1 MPSTILLSRKTII
14 TRSGAGQMIASQA
27 KFLLDKGYD
36 VRVCCAKFG
45 RGSAGEFDG
54 IRHWSIPRPINAML
68 SSGSRER
75 IYASRVARLRG
86 DGLLIDHGE
95 SIADA
100 NIAYVHNYLAPAYA
114 SRMPGYI
121 SNERL
126 PWRGREIRTTL
137 IANSEMVREAVIET
151 LDLPEDRVVVIYPGY
166 DDSRFSPAARDS
178 FRDATRAELGIKPDE
193 LLVGL
198 VTSGDFRKRGLDRF
212 LECFAALQARVPR
225 LRGLVVG
232 GRRMPRI
239 LGSDT
244 NFLNGRIV
252 HQPSTAAPERLT
264 AALDLVL
271 YPARYEEFGI
281 VVLEAMAM
289 GIPVITSSAVGA
301 AELLGKTASEFVIDA
316 KQATTEAYN
325 ERTIELLASNETA
338 TKRLS
343 TALSEL
349 ARIHSQESH
358 NARLA
363 ALIERIGS

>member
-1 MPSTILLSRKTII
+1 VSSTILLSRKTII

-27 KFLLDKGYD
+27 RFLKDRGYD
-36 VRVCCAKFG
+36 VSVCCAKFG

-54 IRHWSIPRPINAML
+54 IRHWSIPRPINALL
-68 SSGSRER
+68 SSRSRER
-75 IYASRVARLRG
+75 IYESRVARMRG

-100 NIAYVHNYLAPAYA
+100 DIAYVHNYLAPAYA
-114 SRMPGYI
+114 SRMPGYV

-126 PWRGREIRTTL
+126 PWRGRGTRTTF
-137 IANSEMVREAVIET
+137 IANSEMVRDAVIET
-151 LDLPEDRVVVIYPGY
+151 LDLPQDRVVVIYPGY
-166 DDSRFSPAARDS
+166 DDSRFSPASRNS
-178 FRDATRAELGIKPDE
+178 FRDAIRAELGIKPDE
-193 LLVGL
+193 VLIGL
-198 VTSGDFRKRGLDRF
+198 VTSGDFHKRGLDRF
-212 LECFAALQARVPR
+212 LECFATLQARTPR

-232 GRRMPRI
+232 GRRMPSI
-239 LGSDT
+239 LASDA
-244 NFLNGRIV
+244 NFLDGRIV
-252 HQPSTAAPERLT
+252 HCQSTAAPERLT

-301 AELLGKTASEFVIDA
+301 AELLNKAAGGLVIDA
-316 KQATTEAYN
+316 TQDSAEAYI
-325 ERTIELLASNETA
+325 ERTIEMLASNETA
-338 TKRLS
+338 TYRLS

-349 ARIHSQESH
+349 AKVHSHGSH

>member
-1 MPSTILLSRKTII
+1 VSSTILLSRKTII

-27 KFLLDKGYD
+27 KFLRDRGYD
-36 VRVCCAKFG
+36 VGVCCAKFG

-54 IRHWSIPRPINAML
+54 IRHWSIPRPINALL
-68 SSGSRER
+68 SSRSRER
-75 IYASRVARLRG
+75 IYVSRVARLRG

-95 SIADA
+95 SIVDAD
-100 NIAYVHNYLAPAYA
+100 IAYVHNYLAPAYA
-114 SRMPGYI
+114 SRMPDYI

-126 PWRGREIRTTL
+126 PWRGHGTRTTL

-151 LDLPEDRVVVIYPGY
+151 LDMPKDRVVVIYPGY
-166 DDSRFSPAARDS
+166 DDSRFSPAARNS
-178 FRDATRAELGIKPDE
+178 LRDTTRGDLGIEPDE

-212 LECFAALQARVPR
+212 LECFTTLHARISQ

-232 GRRMPRI
+232 GRRTPSI
-239 LGSDT
+239 LASDP
-244 NFLNGRIV
+244 NFLDGRVV
-252 HQPSTAAPERLT
+252 HCPSTAAPERLT

-301 AELLGKTASEFVIDA
+301 AELLNKAAAGLVIDA
-316 KQATTEAYN
+316 EQDSAEAYN
-325 ERTIELLASNETA
+325 ERTIEMLASNETA
-338 TKRLS
+338 KRRLS
-343 TALSEL
+343 TALSDL
-349 ARIHSQESH
+349 AQIYSHGSH
-358 NARLA
+358 NARQA
-363 ALIERIGS
+363 ALIERIGG